1 MPTITLWQILIFLCF
16 LLHRFVQSQD
26 LDDTVSLAT
35 PATESEPTS
44 FTSTKEFRAI
54 MGGVAGF
61 WGGVFSMGS
70 IYLLMVFAKR
80 VFNPEEGDEK
90 GSG

>member
-1 MPTITLWQILIFLCF
+1 MLLKISTFFILFF
-16 LLHRFVQSQD
+16 SSFFRSASFQD
-26 LDDTVSLAT
+26 LDEGMISAT
-35 PATESEPTS
+35 QAPEDIPTS

-80 VFNPEEGDEK
+80 VFNPEEADEK
-90 GSG
+90 GAE

>member
-1 MPTITLWQILIFLCF
+1 
-16 LLHRFVQSQD
+16 
-26 LDDTVSLAT
+26 
-35 PATESEPTS
+35 
-44 FTSTKEFRAI
+44 

-80 VFNPEEGDEK
+80 VFNPEEADEK
-90 GSG
+90 GNE